1 MWPRCPW
8 KGPGQL
14 SVPHE
19 GSVLVKFLSECEQ
32 PGPGFREQGHPLG
45 APACLLAARG
55 CTGRRGTP
63 QASHTPA
70 TAPRE
75 TRVERAS
82 LAAPVGRLAAELLR
96 GLPLYPTGPRA
107 SPVAHAAPRSV
118 PRRLRPQLGVWSLWS
133 LVPAPRAPA
142 CQRSACSG
150 CQHPQES
157 SIWRG
162 GSDAGVVQGPDFWKS
177 RAPCSRGCRAVC
189 IAGTA
194 RSPLRRRPRCPRKQQ
209 PLPLAVQRPGWGWSA
224 GLVLAVELSL
234 PYWEGREVQAPA
246 PLGPSGDS
254 EPRPVPRGASCRAG
268 AQRLPAPVPTPAPSA
283 CAPASPGPGQR
294 VSGRRAHR
302 RVPPTPCLCRRLCRV
317 PRAAGRV
324 LAAALG
330 AAGIPTPVAGHLEA
344 AARRVHSAL

>member
-1 MWPRCPW
+1 M
-8 KGPGQL
+8 
-14 SVPHE
+14 
-19 GSVLVKFLSECEQ
+19 
-32 PGPGFREQGHPLG
+32 
-45 APACLLAARG
+45 
-55 CTGRRGTP
+55 
-63 QASHTPA
+63 
-70 TAPRE
+70 
-75 TRVERAS
+75 ERAS

-133 LVPAPRAPA
+133 LVPAPWAPA

-162 GSDAGVVQGPDFWKS
+162 GSDGGVVQGPNFWKS
-177 RAPCSRGCRAVC
+177 RAPRSRGCRAVC

-194 RSPLRRRPRCPRKQQ
+194 RSPLHRRPRCPRKQQ

-234 PYWEGREVQAPA
+234 PYREGREVQAPA

-302 RVPPTPCLCRRLCRV
+302 GVPPTPCLCRRLCRV

-330 AAGIPTPVAGHLEA
+330 AAGIPAPVAGHLEA

>member
-70 TAPRE
+70 MAPRE

-96 GLPLYPTGPRA
+96 GLPLYRTGPRA

-162 GSDAGVVQGPDFWKS
+162 GSDGGGGPGPRFLEEQGALLERVPGSLHS
-177 RAPCSRGCRAVC
+177 RDRTEPPPPTTSLSQEAAAAAPCRPA
-189 IAGTA
+189 A
-194 RSPLRRRPRCPRKQQ
+194 RLGLERRPRPCSG
-209 PLPLAVQRPGWGWSA
+209 AVPTLLGG
-224 GLVLAVELSL
+224 
-234 PYWEGREVQAPA
+234 EGGA
-246 PLGPSGDS
+246 
-254 EPRPVPRGASCRAG
+254 GAS
-268 AQRLPAPVPTPAPSA
+268 T
-283 CAPASPGPGQR
+283 PGPQR
-294 VSGRRAHR
+294 
-302 RVPPTPCLCRRLCRV
+302 
-317 PRAAGRV
+317 
-324 LAAALG
+324 
-330 AAGIPTPVAGHLEA
+330 
-344 AARRVHSAL
+344 

>member
-1 MWPRCPW
+1 MPSGCLRLHGAEGDSAGFPHPGHSPEGDQGGKGLARCP
-8 KGPGQL
+8 GGQA
-14 SVPHE
+14 
-19 GSVLVKFLSECEQ
+19 GS
-32 PGPGFREQGHPLG
+32 RAAAG
-45 APACLLAARG
+45 APPLPHRPPSLPSSP
-55 CTGRRGTP
+55 RRPPECP
-63 QASHTPA
+63 QAAPA
-70 TAPRE
+70 SAGG
-75 TRVERAS
+75 VE
-82 LAAPVGRLAAELLR
+82 
-96 GLPLYPTGPRA
+96 
-107 SPVAHAAPRSV
+107 
-118 PRRLRPQLGVWSLWS
+118 S
-133 LVPAPRAPA
+133 LVPRPCSSGTSLSKVCVQRLPAP
-142 CQRSACSG
+142 SG
-150 CQHPQES
+150 EQHLEGRLG
-157 SIWRG
+157 WG
-162 GSDAGVVQGPDFWKS
+162 GVVQGPDFWKS

-234 PYWEGREVQAPA
+234 PYREGREVQAPA

-330 AAGIPTPVAGHLEA
+330 AAGNPAPVAGHLEA

>member
-70 TAPRE
+70 MAPRE

-82 LAAPVGRLAAELLR
+82 LAVPVGRLAAELLR

-118 PRRLRPQLGVWSLWS
+118 PRRLRPQLGVRSLWS

-162 GSDAGVVQGPDFWKS
+162 GSDGGVVQGPDFWKS

-189 IAGTA
+189 IARTRTEPPPPMTSLSQEAAAAAPCRPAA
-194 RSPLRRRPRCPRKQQ
+194 RLGLERRPRPCSGAVPT
-209 PLPLAVQRPGWGWSA
+209 LPGG
-224 GLVLAVELSL
+224 
-234 PYWEGREVQAPA
+234 EG
-246 PLGPSGDS
+246 G
-254 EPRPVPRGASCRAG
+254 AG
-268 AQRLPAPVPTPAPSA
+268 AGT
-283 CAPASPGPGQR
+283 PGPQR
-294 VSGRRAHR
+294 
-302 RVPPTPCLCRRLCRV
+302 
-317 PRAAGRV
+317 
-324 LAAALG
+324 
-330 AAGIPTPVAGHLEA
+330 
-344 AARRVHSAL
+344 